1 MRHRDTQDLVG
12 GLALMALGLFAAY
25 YANEHYEI
33 GDLRRMGP
41 GFFPVS
47 LGLTLAVLGVLVAL
61 PAWFRQGPVIR
72 PAWATLGLVMLSL
85 VIFSFTLKT
94 LGVVFATMVA
104 VFISSM
110 ADRGIGW
117 KSRLL
122 LCVGVA
128 VTTYVIFIMGLSMVL
143 PVWPWSA

>member
-25 YANEHYEI
+25 YAHDNYEL

-47 LGLTLAVLGVLVAL
+47 LGLALAVLGLLVAL
-61 PAWFRQGPVIR
+61 PAWFREGPKVQ
-72 PAWATLGLVMLSL
+72 PAWKTLGLVMLSL
-85 VIFSFTLKT
+85 VVFSFTLKT
-94 LGVVFATMVA
+94 LGVVFATVLA
-104 VFISSM
+104 VLLSSM
-110 ADRGIGW
+110 ADKTIAW
-117 KSRLL
+117 KNRLF

-128 VTTYVIFIMGLSMVL
+128 ATTYVIFIMGLSMIL

>member
-12 GLALMALGLFAAY
+12 GVALTALGLFAAY
-25 YANEHYEI
+25 YANQNYEI
-33 GDLRRMGP
+33 GTIARMGP

-61 PAWFRQGPVIR
+61 PALFREGPRIQ
-72 PAWATLGLVMLSL
+72 PAWKTLALVMLSL
-85 VIFSFTLKT
+85 VLFSLTLKT
-94 LGVVFATMVA
+94 LGVIFATMLA
-104 VFISSM
+104 VVLSSM
-110 ADRGIGW
+110 ADRSISWKNRGI
-117 KSRLL
+117 

-128 VTTYVIFIMGLSMVL
+128 ATTYVIFILGLNMVL

>member
-1 MRHRDTQDLVG
+1 
-12 GLALMALGLFAAY
+12 LGL
-25 YANEHYEI
+25 I
-33 GDLRRMGP
+33 
-41 GFFPVS
+41 
-47 LGLTLAVLGVLVAL
+47 LAVLGVLVAL

-94 LGVVFATMVA
+94 WGVVFATMVA

>member
-1 MRHRDTQDLVG
+1 
-12 GLALMALGLFAAY
+12 MALGLFAAY

-47 LGLTLAVLGVLVAL
+47 LGLILAVLGVLVAL

>member
-12 GLALMALGLFAAY
+12 GLALTALGLFAAY

-47 LGLTLAVLGVLVAL
+47 LGLTLAVLGLLVAL
-61 PAWFRQGPVIR
+61 PAWFRQGPIIR
-72 PAWATLGLVMLSL
+72 PAWKTLGLVTLSL
-85 VIFSFTLKT
+85 VVFSVTLKT
-94 LGVVFATMVA
+94 LGLICASALA
-104 VFISSM
+104 VFLSSM
-110 ADRGIGW
+110 ADRSIRW
-117 KSRLL
+117 KHRLL
-122 LCVGVA
+122 LGIGVA
-128 VTTYVIFIMGLSMVL
+128 AVTYVIFILGLNMVL

>member
-12 GLALMALGLFAAY
+12 GLALAALGLFAAY
-25 YANEHYEI
+25 YANENYDI

-47 LGLTLAVLGVLVAL
+47 LGLTLAALGVLVAL

-72 PAWATLGLVMLSL
+72 PAWLTLGLVMLSL
-85 VIFSFTLKT
+85 VVFSFTLKT
-94 LGVVFATMVA
+94 LGVVFATMIA
-104 VFISSM
+104 VLISSM
-110 ADRGIGW
+110 ADRGVSW

-122 LCVGVA
+122 LCTGIA
-128 VTTYVIFIMGLSMVL
+128 ALTYLIFVLGLSMVL

>member
-1 MRHRDTQDLVG
+1 MQHRDTRDLVG

-25 YANEHYEI
+25 YAQENYDI

-47 LGLTLAVLGVLVAL
+47 LGLTLAVLGFLVAL

-72 PAWATLGLVMLSL
+72 PAWTTLGLVILSL
-85 VIFSFTLKT
+85 VVFSFTLKT
-94 LGVVFATMVA
+94 LGLVLATMLSVML
-104 VFISSM
+104 SSM
-110 ADRGIGW
+110 ADRSIGW
-117 KSRLL
+117 KNRLL

-128 VTTYVIFIMGLSMVL
+128 GTTYLIFIMGLSMVL

>member
-12 GLALMALGLFAAY
+12 GLALTALGLFAAY

-61 PAWFRQGPVIR
+61 PACFRQGPVIR

-85 VIFSFTLKT
+85 VVFSLTIKT
-94 LGVVFATMVA
+94 LGLVFATMLA

-110 ADRGIGW
+110 PDRGIGW
-117 KSRLL
+117 RFRLIL
-122 LCVGVA
+122 SIGVA
-128 VTTYVIFIMGLSMVL
+128 VVTYLIFIMGLSMVL

>member
-1 MRHRDTQDLVG
+1 MRHRDTKDLVG
-12 GLALMALGLFAAY
+12 GLALTALGLFAAY

-47 LGLTLAVLGVLVAL
+47 LGLTLAVLGILVAL

-72 PAWATLGLVMLSL
+72 PAWLTLGLVMLSL
-85 VIFSFTLKT
+85 VLFSLTLKT
-94 LGVVFATMVA
+94 LGLVLATMLS
-104 VFISSM
+104 VFISSIP
-110 ADRGIGW
+110 DHGIGW
-117 KSRLL
+117 RFRLIL
-122 LCVGVA
+122 SIGVA
-128 VTTYVIFIMGLSMVL
+128 VVTYLIFILGLSMVL